1 MEPQGTTP
9 NSTERDTR
17 RDARSPKLTASKCTR
32 RHDSVRSDDIIV
44 RHLESRKT
52 KRGVTQEPSGGQT
65 EIHDGKSN
73 ERRAMT
79 ALTIVLCT
87 VTDDKRNTAQRN
99 SGEMGYGPTH

>member
-17 RDARSPKLTASKCTR
+17 RDARSPKQTSSKWTR

-52 KRGVTQEPSGGQT
+52 ERGDTQEPSGGQA
-65 EIHDGKSN
+65 EIQDGKSN
-73 ERRAMT
+73 EIRAMT
-79 ALTIVLCT
+79 ALTSVACT
-87 VTDDKRNTAQRN
+87 VTDDKRN
-99 SGEMGYGPTH
+99 SGTEN